1 MAKPILDAKLHPCV
15 PSASTD
21 EIYACFEGQRN
32 AFLLGEAD
40 KLIAQML
47 TDVNKGEAN
56 PICQTSLKLA
66 GVRAWLLLLV
76 VAVVAV
82 TTWRVSAASA
92 SASASASG
100 CFWPQLP
107 CARAQRSGATGDFCI
122 AVCVCTPSCWKHRLG
137 SAAASINR
145 RRRALLLTVG
155 PRCFA
160 FAFRPGAHAP
170 ARRAR
175 TYGRIVRHQHEH
187 TKTAVVLRIRSRA
200 RMG

>member
-66 GVRAWLLLLV
+66 GVRAWLLLV
-76 VAVVAV
+76 VVAV

-92 SASASASG
+92 SASASAS
-100 CFWPQLP
+100 
-107 CARAQRSGATGDFCI
+107 A
-122 AVCVCTPSCWKHRLG
+122 
-137 SAAASINR
+137 
-145 RRRALLLTVG
+145 
-155 PRCFA
+155 
-160 FAFRPGAHAP
+160 
-170 ARRAR
+170 
-175 TYGRIVRHQHEH
+175 
-187 TKTAVVLRIRSRA
+187 
-200 RMG
+200 